1 MGASRRL
8 ELVTGFFY
16 FDQLTLRVLM
26 SIITITLVTTTWPSV
41 IDSCQ
46 EPRPMLTLYFVAS
59 CDWRAVFY
67 RWGDRRQIGN
77 RLRALYQSQSH
88 NKGPSRF
95 VGVRSLTMPKM
106 RPGHRHRG
114 YCHGCWLVDSGVVG
128 RGDEVLG
135 TIAKEWKTVEKC
147 VRFPHSPETGAQ
159 FEYA

>member
-1 MGASRRL
+1 M
-8 ELVTGFFY
+8 
-16 FDQLTLRVLM
+16 QI
-26 SIITITLVTTTWPSV
+26 SIITITLLTTTWPSV

-46 EPRPMLTLYFVAS
+46 APRPMLTLYFVAS

-77 RLRALYQSQSH
+77 RDTRALYGKSIAKPQQRAITLRGCKISH
-88 NKGPSRF
+88 DAENASWASASWLLSR
-95 VGVRSLTMPKM
+95 
-106 RPGHRHRG
+106 
-114 YCHGCWLVDSGVVG
+114 CWLVDSGVVG